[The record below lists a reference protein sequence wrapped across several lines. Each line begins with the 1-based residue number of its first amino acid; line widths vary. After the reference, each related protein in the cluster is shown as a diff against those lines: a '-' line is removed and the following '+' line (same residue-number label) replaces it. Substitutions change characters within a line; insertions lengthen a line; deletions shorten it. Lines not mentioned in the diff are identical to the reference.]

1 MEHRLLK
8 SKRVLNGF
16 TQEQIANVIGINTK
30 SYNLK
35 ENGKNRFS
43 LEEVVRV
50 SETLELTLEE
60 VNDIFLQMKLPK
72 GNKKRG
78 RIR

>member
-8 SKRVLNGF
+8 SKRVLNGL
-16 TQEQIANVIGINTK
+16 TQEQIAYEIGINTK

-43 LEEVVRV
+43 LDEVIKL
-50 SETLELTLEE
+50 SEILELNLEE
-60 VNDIFLQMKLPK
+60 INDIFLHIKLPK
-72 GNKKRG
+72 GNK
-78 RIR
+78 

>member
-16 TQEQIANVIGINTK
+16 TQEQIATQIGINTK

-43 LEEVVRV
+43 LEEV
-50 SETLELTLEE
+50 
-60 VNDIFLQMKLPK
+60 NDIFLHIKLPK
-72 GNKKRG
+72 GNK
-78 RIR
+78 

>member
-16 TQEQIANVIGINTK
+16 TQEQIATQIGINTK

-43 LEEVVRV
+43 LEEVVKV
-50 SETLELTLEE
+50 SETL
-60 VNDIFLQMKLPK
+60 
-72 GNKKRG
+72 
-78 RIR
+78 

>member
-8 SKRVLNGF
+8 SKRVLNGL
-16 TQEQIANVIGINTK
+16 TQEQIATHIGINTK

-43 LEEVVRV
+43 LEEVVKV

-60 VNDIFLQMKLPK
+60 VNDIFLHIKLPK
-72 GNKKRG
+72 GNKEG
-78 RIR
+78 GV

>member
-16 TQEQIANVIGINTK
+16 TQEQIATQIGINTK

-43 LEEVVRV
+43 LEEVVKV

-60 VNDIFLQMKLPK
+60 VNDIFLHIKLPK
-72 GNKKRG
+72 GNKKG
-78 RIR
+78 GV